1 MQLQIRDHQ
10 DFWSGVLFVAV
21 GGAAMFLARNYSF
34 GTADK
39 MGPGY
44 FPTILGGLL
53 VLVGI
58 AAVIR
63 SLGRTGEAIKPFH
76 LRLMLYVLGATI
88 LFGLLIRNAGLLAAV
103 AVLVLVSAA
112 ASVHFRWRTAVV
124 LVAILMMLSALIF
137 VKGLGLPIPLVGPWL
152 GS

>member
-1 MQLQIRDHQ
+1 MQFRIRDQQ
-10 DFWSGVLFVAV
+10 DFWSGILFVAV
-21 GGAAMFLARNYSF
+21 GSAAVFLARNYSF

-53 VLVGI
+53 VLVGL

-63 SLGRTGEAIKPFH
+63 SLGRDGEVLKTFH
-76 LRLMLYVLGATI
+76 WRLMLYVLGATI

-103 AVLVLVSAA
+103 AILVLASTA
-112 ASVHFRWRTAVV
+112 ASVHFRWRTALV
-124 LVAILMMLSALIF
+124 LMALLMALSALIF

-152 GS
+152 GG

>member
-1 MQLQIRDHQ
+1 MQFRIRDFH
-10 DFWSGVLFVAV
+10 DFWSGVLFIAA
-21 GGAAMFLARNYSF
+21 GGVAMFLARNYF
-34 GTADK
+34 LGTADK

-63 SLGRTGEAIKPFH
+63 ALGRDGEAPKAFH
-76 LRLMLYVLGATI
+76 WRLMLYVLGATI

-103 AVLVLVSAA
+103 GVLVLVSAA
-112 ASVHFRWRTAVV
+112 ASVHFRWRKALV
-124 LVAILMMLSALIF
+124 LAALLMTVSALIF
-137 VKGLGLPIPLVGPWL
+137 VKGLGLPIPLIGPWL
-152 GS
+152 GG